1 VSSLFSST
9 LLPPFQA
16 HVPVPPPQLRVLHR
30 VTGTLAAVLD
40 AGARARAESSP
51 SEGARFRAQAS
62 QTHRLAKRLAELNG
76 LRLRVE
82 GPLPGAPCLLVANH
96 LGYWDAVFLGAL
108 LPLVAIAKSEL
119 SGWPALGKC
128 GQALGTLYVRRGD
141 VHHGARVLRQ
151 GLRRLCAGVHLLNF
165 PEGTTTDGSQVLP
178 FRRGAFG
185 MASRAGVGVV
195 PVALRLVPAEACWLG
210 GEAFLPHYRRHWQRG
225 GVVEATVRFGRPLQP
240 RDFGTAEACAEAA
253 RAEVLA
259 LLGRKAA

>member
-1 VSSLFSST
+1 MSSLFSST
-9 LLPPFQA
+9 LLPPFQVHA
-16 HVPVPPPQLRVLHR
+16 PVPPPQLRVLHR

-40 AGARARAESSP
+40 AGARARAECLP
-51 SEGARFRAQAS
+51 SEDARFRAQAS
-62 QTHRLAKRLAELNG
+62 HAHRLAKRLAELNG

-82 GPLPGAPCLLVANH
+82 GPLPCAPSLLVANH
-96 LGYWDAVFLGAL
+96 LGYWDAVLLGAL

-151 GLRRLCAGVHLLNF
+151 GLRRLSAGVHLLDF

-178 FRRGAFG
+178 FRRGPLAWLPAR
-185 MASRAGVGVV
+185 ASSGAG
-195 PVALRLVPAEACWLG
+195 RLATREGACWLG
-210 GEAFLPHYRRHWQRG
+210 GEASCRTTAHRQRG
-225 GVVEATVRFGRPLQP
+225 AWWRPRCTLGVPCSRGTSPRPRPAP
-240 RDFGTAEACAEAA
+240 RPRGP
-253 RAEVLA
+253 VLA

>member
-9 LLPPFQA
+9 LLPPFQVHA
-16 HVPVPPPQLRVLHR
+16 PVPSPQLRVLHR

-40 AGARARAESSP
+40 AGARARAESVP
-51 SEGARFRAQAS
+51 SEAARFRAQAS
-62 QTHRLAKRLAELNG
+62 HAHQLAKRLAELNG

-82 GPLPGAPCLLVANH
+82 GPLPCAPSLLVANH
-96 LGYWDAVFLGAL
+96 LGYWDAVLLGAL

-119 SGWPALGKC
+119 SSWPALGKC

-151 GLRRLCAGVHLLNF
+151 GLRRLSAGVHLLNF

-195 PVALRLVPAEACWLG
+195 PVGLRLAREACWLG

-240 RDFGTAEACAEAA
+240 GSFATAEACAEAA
-253 RAEVLA
+253 RAQVLA